1 MRILGVDDDLMA
13 RSMLF
18 EALKLSGYGEV
29 VLASSGQDGL
39 RKIQLAESPF
49 DCFLLDIQMDG
60 IDGIQLCE
68 QIRQMQEY
76 AETPI
81 IMVTGLSEKPY
92 MEQAFKVG
100 ATDYITKPFDMMEL
114 GTRVKVAEKICQKIK
129 EIAHS
134 EAEISTLK
142 SIVETL
148 EIKKEIPS
156 VEFATPGFMKQ
167 DVFENTLQQ
176 FSHSELIHS
185 SLVKCQI
192 ANFGQISARCTEG
205 NLQALLAD
213 VATAI
218 GNVFDHHGLI
228 ATYGG
233 QGTFV
238 ILFRHSPP
246 SDQELIQ
253 VQENLNQIRLLDR
266 TGYSEFVMLE
276 FGEPIFSA
284 QLSADDPL
292 GADQDEKVGA
302 TSQIQS
308 LDIVT
313 GEVIGEQAGETPQQ
327 KLERR
332 LKGMV
337 PYYMSVLND
346 AMARLDEAYENLQ
359 KDDSTWSDFDS
370 IERTAHKIAG
380 VAPSLGFS
388 ELGAAA
394 ARTEKLAAQASS
406 TNDFPKSCAAIQAP
420 LGELLDRIEDTIVDN
435 FAHAN

>member
-1 MRILGVDDDLMA
+1 MRILGVDDDLVA

-18 EALKLSGYGEV
+18 EALKLSGYSEV

-68 QIRQMQEY
+68 QIRKMREY
-76 AETPI
+76 FETPI

-92 MEQAFKVG
+92 MELAFKVG
-100 ATDYITKPFDMMEL
+100 ATDYITKPYDMMEL
-114 GTRVKVAEKICQKIK
+114 GTRVKVAENISRKIK
-129 EIAHS
+129 KIAHS

-148 EIKKEIPS
+148 EIKKETPA

-167 DVFENTLQQ
+167 DVFESTLQQ

-192 ANFGQISARCTEG
+192 ANFGQVSTQCIGE

-233 QGTFV
+233 NGTFV
-238 ILFRHSPP
+238 ILFQHAPP

-266 TGYSEFVMLE
+266 TGYSEFVMLD

-284 QLSADDPL
+284 QLSAGGSL
-292 GADQDEKVGA
+292 GALQEDEDGV

-308 LDIVT
+308 LDIMT
-313 GEVIGEQAGETPQQ
+313 GAVIGEQAGETPQQ

-346 AMARLDEAYENLQ
+346 AMAGLDKAYEKLQ
-359 KDDSTWSDFDS
+359 KNVCTWSDFDE
-370 IERTAHKIAG
+370 IEKTAHKIAG

-394 ARTEKLAAQASS
+394 SSTEKLAAQASA
-406 TNDFPKSCAAIQAP
+406 TKDFSKSCAAIQAP
-420 LGELLDRIEDTIVDN
+420 LSELLDRIEDTIVDN
-435 FAHAN
+435 FAQAD